1 MAISLA
7 FAIYNFNQGS
17 ARQQFIF
24 THHPPSTSHYYPTCL
39 STFFYFHFPHNMAHI
54 HMSGLLQDY
63 PLRYCYYY
71 CSYDDD
77 DTAAYYERPYI
88 YLFFFG
94 TSRTLTEIAAYRKL
108 RPMYNSFWIL
118 DSRVNSQ

>member
-1 MAISLA
+1 
-7 FAIYNFNQGS
+7 
-17 ARQQFIF
+17 
-24 THHPPSTSHYYPTCL
+24 
-39 STFFYFHFPHNMAHI
+39 
-54 HMSGLLQDY
+54 MSGLLQDY

-94 TSRTLTEIAAYRKL
+94 TSRTLTEFTAYRKL

-118 DSRVNSQ
+118 DSQADVFDQDQELIKTTTTTTTTIAVASNIYHRTPGTKVNTTPTRAAIYAN